1 MCGILAI
8 FSADGQPIGTQSFEG
23 SEHSLRELAYRQ
35 SGKQRHRGPDDTG
48 ILVIEE
54 QGVALVHERLAVIG
68 VATGHQPLQSR
79 DGNIALITNGEIY
92 NYLELT
98 QKIVKRLPGYQPK
111 SDCNV
116 IIELYEEHGNKLLE
130 HITGMFSFVLYDRRR
145 RQLLVARDPFGII
158 PLYMGKD
165 AAGNL
170 WFASEMKC
178 LVNVCDQLQVFPPG
192 HMAMGTVKQL
202 PSPVRYYQPSWRQ
215 LIPTAEVNLK
225 HLRQQLELAVRSHLQ
240 CDVPFG
246 ALLSGGVDSSLI
258 AAIAARIMRERDP
271 SYKLRTFSVGMSG
284 SPDFVHARLVAK
296 HIGSEH
302 TEITFDVDDCLDGVR
317 DLIYHLETYDVATVR
332 CSLPMFYLARHVK
345 STGIK
350 MILSGEGADEIFGGY
365 LYFHKAPNYEEF
377 HQEMITRCEQLHV
390 SDILRANK
398 VTMSKGLELRV
409 PFLDTALVDHV
420 MGIRPQDKMA
430 GALNEF
436 TGDRKWRMEKFVLR
450 QAFTGDYLPDAVLWR
465 QKEQFSDGV
474 GYALIDALP
483 NFAARHV
490 SDAQLLEA
498 KQRFPINPP
507 KTKEA
512 FYYRCIF
519 EEQFPGESAAN
530 TVEKW
535 APRLDWGCPEDPS
548 GRAQAAHD
556 NGYGKCTIDY

>member
-8 FSADGQPIGTQSFEG
+8 FSAEGHPIEAQSVQG

-48 ILVIEE
+48 TEVIAD

-68 VATGHQPLQSR
+68 VETGHQPLHSK
-79 DGNIALITNGEIY
+79 DGNISLIVNGEIY

-98 QKIVKRLPGYQPK
+98 KQISKRLPGYQPK
-111 SDCNV
+111 SDSNV
-116 IIELYEEHGNKLLE
+116 IIELYEQHGQQLLQ
-130 HITGMFSFVLYDRRR
+130 HITGMFSFVLYDRRT

-165 AAGNL
+165 ARGNL
-170 WFASEMKC
+170 WIASEMKC
-178 LVNVCDQLQVFPPG
+178 LVELCPQLQIFPPG
-192 HMAMGTVKQL
+192 HVAAGTVTQL
-202 PSPVRYYQPSWRQ
+202 KPVRYYQPTWRQ
-215 LIPTAEVNLK
+215 VIPTLKVNLEE
-225 HLRQQLELAVRSHLQ
+225 LRRQVELAVRSHLQ

-258 AAIAARIMRERDP
+258 ASIATKIMRERDP
-271 SYKLRTFSVGMSG
+271 NYKLRTFSVGMTG
-284 SPDFVHARLVAK
+284 SPDFEHARMVAK
-296 HIGSEH
+296 HIGSQH
-302 TEITFDVDDCLDGVR
+302 TEITFSVEDCLDGVR
-317 DLIYHLETYDVATVR
+317 DLIYHLESYDIATVR
-332 CSLPMFYLARHVK
+332 CSLPMFYLSRHVK

-365 LYFHKAPNYEEF
+365 LYFHKAPNFEQF
-377 HQEMITRCEQLHV
+377 HREMVTRCEQLHV

-409 PFLDTALVDHV
+409 PFLDTTLVDYV
-420 MGIRPQDKMA
+420 MNIRPQDKIP
-430 GALNEF
+430 GRLNEF
-436 TGDRKWRMEKFVLR
+436 GGECKWRMEKFVLR
-450 QAFTGDYLPDAVLWR
+450 QAFSGDYLPDAVLWR

-483 NFAARHV
+483 EFSARHV
-490 SDAQLLEA
+490 SDAQLLLAE
-498 KQRFPINPP
+498 KRFPINPP
-507 KTKEA
+507 KTKEGY
-512 FYYRCIF
+512 YYRCIF
-519 EEQFPGESAAN
+519 EEQFPGDAAAR

-548 GRAQAAHD
+548 GRAQAAHEKA
-556 NGYGKCTIDY
+556 YGKC

>member
-1 MCGILAI
+1 MCGILAV
-8 FSADGQPIGTQSFEG
+8 FSPDGQPIPPRTVQG

-48 ILVIEE
+48 VHLVEE

-68 VATGHQPLQSR
+68 VETGHQPLLSQ
-79 DGNIALITNGEIY
+79 DGNISLIVNGEIY
-92 NYLELT
+92 NYLELSR
-98 QKIVKRLPGYQPK
+98 QIAKRLPGYRPK
-111 SDCNV
+111 SDSNV
-116 IIELYEEHGNKLLE
+116 IIELYEEMGPELLQ
-130 HITGMFSFVLYDRRR
+130 HITGMFAFVLYDRREGK
-145 RQLLVARDPFGII
+145 LLVARDPFGII
-158 PLYMGKD
+158 PLYWGKD
-165 AAGNL
+165 AAGNT

-178 LVNVCDQLQVFPPG
+178 LVGVCEQLRIFPPAHVAAGTVSQLQ
-192 HMAMGTVKQL
+192 
-202 PSPVRYYQPSWRQ
+202 PVRYYNPNWRQ
-215 LIPTAEVNLK
+215 MTPKQEVNLK
-225 HLRQQLELAVRSHLQ
+225 QVRLQLEQAVRSHLQ

-258 AAIAARIMRERDP
+258 AAIAARIMRERDAN
-271 SYKLRTFSVGMSG
+271 YKLRTFSVGMPG
-284 SPDFVHARLVAK
+284 SPDFEHARLVAQ
-296 HIGSEH
+296 HIGSQH
-302 TEITFDVDDCLDGVR
+302 MEITFGVEDCLDGVR
-317 DLIYHLETYDVATVR
+317 DLIYHLESYDVATVR

-365 LYFHKAPNYEEF
+365 LYFHKAPDYEQF

-409 PFLDTALVDHV
+409 PFLDTAFVDHV
-420 MGIRPQDKMA
+420 MSVRPQDKIP
-430 GALNEF
+430 GPLNEF
-436 TGDRKWRMEKFVLR
+436 TGERKWRPEKFILR

-483 NFAARHV
+483 EFAARHV
-490 SDAQLLEA
+490 SDAQLKSSAE
-498 KQRFPINPP
+498 RFLINPP

-512 FYYRCIF
+512 YYYRCIF
-519 EEQFPGESAAN
+519 EEQFPGDAAAN

-556 NGYGKCTIDY
+556 KAYGKC

>member
-8 FSADGQPIGTQSFEG
+8 FSAEGQPIPTRCFHG

-48 ILVIEE
+48 VQLIAE

-68 VATGHQPLQSR
+68 VETGHQPLLSQN
-79 DGNIALITNGEIY
+79 GNVSLIANGEIY
-92 NYLELT
+92 NYVELSG
-98 QKIVKRLPGYQPK
+98 QIAKRLPGYRPK
-111 SDCNV
+111 SDSNV
-116 IIELYEEHGNKLLE
+116 IIELYEELGQELLQ
-130 HITGMFSFVLYDRRR
+130 HITGMFSFVLYDRRS

-165 AAGNL
+165 AAGNI

-178 LVNVCDQLQVFPPG
+178 LVEVCEQLQIFPPG
-192 HMAMGTVKQL
+192 HVAAGTVKQL
-202 PSPVRYYQPSWRQ
+202 QPVRYYNPSWRQ
-215 LIPTAEVNLK
+215 VTPTQSVNLPE
-225 HLRQQLELAVRSHLQ
+225 LRHQLELAVRSHLQ

-271 SYKLRTFSVGMSG
+271 SYKLRTFSVGMTG
-284 SPDFVHARLVAK
+284 SPDFEHARMVAQ
-296 HIGSEH
+296 HIDSEH
-302 TEITFDVDDCLDGVR
+302 TEITFEVEDCLDGVR
-317 DLIYHLETYDVATVR
+317 DLINHLESYDVATVR
-332 CSLPMFYLARHVK
+332 CSLPMFYLTRHVK

-365 LYFHKAPNYEEF
+365 LYFHKAPDYEQF

-409 PFLDTALVDHV
+409 PFLDTALVNYV
-420 MGIRPQDKMA
+420 MSLRPQDKIP

-436 TGDRKWRMEKFVLR
+436 DGERKWRPEKFVLR
-450 QAFTGDYLPDAVLWR
+450 QAFSGDYLPDAVLWR

-483 NFAARHV
+483 AFAARHV
-490 SDAQLLEA
+490 SDAQLQSSQ
-498 KQRFPINPP
+498 QRFPINPP

-512 FYYRCIF
+512 YYYRCIF
-519 EEQFPGESAAN
+519 EEQFPGEAAAR

-548 GRAQAAHD
+548 GRAQQAHD
-556 NGYGKCTIDY
+556 KSYGKC

>member
-8 FSADGQPIGTQSFEG
+8 FSADGQSIEAQSYQG

-48 ILVIEE
+48 VEVISE

-68 VATGHQPLQSR
+68 VETGHQPLFSQ
-79 DGNIALITNGEIY
+79 DGNISLIANGEIY

-98 QKIVKRLPGYQPK
+98 RQIAKRLPGYKPK
-111 SDCNV
+111 SDNNV
-116 IIELYEEHGNKLLE
+116 IIELYEKHGQELLQ
-130 HITGMFSFVLYDRRR
+130 HITGMFAFVLYDRRR
-145 RQLLVARDPFGII
+145 KQLIVARDPFGII
-158 PLYMGKD
+158 PLYMGRD
-165 AAGNL
+165 TRGNL

-178 LVNVCDQLQVFPPG
+178 LVDVCEQLQIFPPG
-192 HMAMGTVKQL
+192 HVACGTVNQL
-202 PSPVRYYQPSWRQ
+202 QPVRYYKPNWREITPSK
-215 LIPTAEVNLK
+215 EVNLQD
-225 HLRQQLELAVRSHLQ
+225 LRRQVELAVHSHLQ

-258 AAIAARIMRERDP
+258 ASIAARIMRERDAN
-271 SYKLRTFSVGMSG
+271 YKLRTFSVGMLN
-284 SPDFVHARLVAK
+284 SPDFKHARLVAQ
-296 HIGSEH
+296 HIGSDH
-302 TEITFDVDDCLDGVR
+302 TEIAFNVEDCLDGVR
-317 DLIYHLETYDVATVR
+317 DLIYHLESYDVATVR

-377 HQEMITRCEQLHV
+377 HQEMVTRCEQLHV

-409 PFLDTALVDHV
+409 PFLDTSLVNYV
-420 MGIRPQDKMA
+420 MNIRPQDKIP
-430 GALNEF
+430 GQLNEF
-436 TGDRKWRMEKFVLR
+436 SDIRKWRMEKFILR
-450 QAFTGDYLPDAVLWR
+450 QAFSGDYLPDAVLWR

-474 GYALIDALP
+474 GYALIDAIP
-483 NFAARHV
+483 EFCARHV
-490 SDAQLLEA
+490 SDIQLQMAE
-498 KQRFPINPP
+498 KRFPINPP

-512 FYYRCIF
+512 YYYRCIF
-519 EEQFPGESAAN
+519 EEQFPGEAAAK

-548 GRAQAAHD
+548 GRAQAAHEKA
-556 NGYGKCTIDY
+556 YGKC